1 MNIAKRMILLICLSA
16 AGLLAIGLV
25 GLFQMN
31 TIHEQLD
38 ETGTNVVPSL
48 IKLAEA
54 ENTFMSLRTQVLY
67 HLLMEDTASL
77 AEQDRTLEHTR
88 QQLETALNGYQAFVS
103 DAKDQQQQG
112 IAGQVPSRDS
122 AVSGQIPAEP
132 QAGSRQPDAC
142 QSGNAVGP
150 AAEQKPEKPHRLQ

>member
-31 TIHEQLD
+31 TIHDKLE

-67 HLLMEDTASL
+67 HLASSKSKCNS
-77 AEQDRTLEHTR
+77 Q
-88 QQLETALNGYQAFVS
+88 
-103 DAKDQQQQG
+103 
-112 IAGQVPSRDS
+112 
-122 AVSGQIPAEP
+122 
-132 QAGSRQPDAC
+132 
-142 QSGNAVGP
+142 
-150 AAEQKPEKPHRLQ
+150 